1 MLPERKFFLDQI
13 YQFFFDNFDRMTI
26 TFTCFKNTETCCSM
40 SVFQRVIFDS
50 KSAHDISDV
59 GAALAGAAAVALA
72 LEISKLIFKRLE
84 EYGQ

>member
-1 MLPERKFFLDQI
+1 
-13 YQFFFDNFDRMTI
+13 
-26 TFTCFKNTETCCSM
+26 M

-59 GAALAGAAAVALA
+59 GAVLAGAAVVALA
-72 LEISKLIFKRLE
+72 LEISKLISKRLE

>member
-1 MLPERKFFLDQI
+1 
-13 YQFFFDNFDRMTI
+13 
-26 TFTCFKNTETCCSM
+26 M

-59 GAALAGAAAVALA
+59 GAALAGAAVVALA